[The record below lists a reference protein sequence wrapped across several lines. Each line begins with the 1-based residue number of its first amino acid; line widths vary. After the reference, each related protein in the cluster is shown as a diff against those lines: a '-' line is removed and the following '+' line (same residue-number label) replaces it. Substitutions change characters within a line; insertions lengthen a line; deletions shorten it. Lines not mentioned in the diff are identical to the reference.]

1 MIYGSNVNEF
11 YVDKVRA
18 TLAGRARRLAAIRTK
33 KDAEAYVA
41 NARRQLAK
49 IFKFPRRTPLDPVV
63 TATEDRGGYVVEKLY
78 YFSRPGYPVTAN
90 LYLPKKRAGKVPGV
104 LVVCGHA
111 YEGKACDTYASAAIG
126 LVSKGFASLVID
138 PIEQGERKQ
147 YAGVE
152 NPRGGLCAYHNMM
165 GKQMALEGEWLG
177 AWRVWDAIRG
187 LDYLETR
194 AEIDAKRLF
203 VTGNSGG
210 GTLTTWVAAADPR
223 PVAVAPSCYVTSW
236 LYNIENELP
245 ADIEQM
251 PPRVLELGLDMGD
264 LLLAHAPRDILILG
278 QKNDFFDPR
287 GVRSTYEEVRRVNAL
302 LGGRTD
308 VFVGPTDHG
317 FSVHNREAMYGFFLK
332 TAGLKGAA
340 KEPKIVLPTPE
351 ETWAVGGS
359 VFNIPGTRNVRDL
372 IAEKADALAKARKPL
387 SADALR
393 ARLAKALAVGKPF
406 VPHYRVL
413 RSAQKNGLLSARFG
427 LETEPGRVLAVLLQ
441 QPCDHSYFH
450 AVVPGK
456 EATLRIPDL
465 DGLTELHER
474 GAADGEAVF
483 ALDIR
488 SIGEMMPSGTDQPE
502 NRDFYSPYQFDYH
515 YASLGQLFGEPIV
528 GGKVK
533 DILCAVEF
541 LAACGAKKIHLE
553 GNGLGAIPALF
564 AAALSDKV
572 ATLKLTNAIDSYD
585 AEARKAVTLLPL
597 SCIVPGILAFT
608 DLPAI
613 RKLVAK
619 KLR

>member
-1 MIYGSNVNEF
+1 MIYGSNVNEY
-11 YVDKVRA
+11 YVDKARA
-18 TLAGRARRLAAIRTK
+18 VLAERAKRLAAVRTK

-41 NARRQLAK
+41 FARGQLAK
-49 IFKFPRRTPLDPVV
+49 IFRFPRRTPLDPVV
-63 TATEDRGGYVVEKLY
+63 TATEDRGAYSVEKLY

-126 LVSKGFASLVID
+126 LVLKGFASLVID
-138 PIEQGERKQ
+138 PVEQGERKQ

-152 NPRGGLCAYHNMM
+152 NPRGGLCANHNMM

-194 AEIDAKRLF
+194 AEVDAKRLL

-223 PVAVAPSCYVTSW
+223 PIAVAPSCYVTSW
-236 LYNIENELP
+236 LRNIENELP

-251 PPRVLELGLDMGD
+251 PPHVLEYGLDMGD
-264 LLLAHAPRDILILG
+264 LLLAHAPRGILILG

-287 GVRSTYEEVRRVNAL
+287 GVRSTFEEVRRVNAL
-302 LGGRTD
+302 LGGRTE

-317 FSVHNREAMYGFFLK
+317 FSVHNRQAMYGFFLK
-332 TAGLKGAA
+332 AAGLKGAA
-340 KEPKIVLPTPE
+340 KEPAIALPAE
-351 ETWAVGGS
+351 KETWAVGGS
-359 VFNIPGTRNVRDL
+359 VFNIPGARNVRDL
-372 IAEKADALAKARKPL
+372 IAEKADALAERRKPL
-387 SADALR
+387 AAAALR
-393 ARLAKALAVGKPF
+393 ARLARALAVGKPF
-406 VPHYRVL
+406 VPHHRVL
-413 RSAQKNGLLSARFG
+413 RTLDRDGFGVARFG
-427 LETEPGRVLAVLLQ
+427 LETEPGRVMAVLLQ
-441 QPCDHSYFH
+441 SSPGHPLFH
-450 AVVPGK
+450 IDIASR

-465 DGLTELHER
+465 DGFAELRER
-474 GAADGEAVF
+474 GLEKGEAVF
-483 ALDIR
+483 ALDVR
-488 SIGEMMPSGTDQPE
+488 AIGEMTPSGTDQPAS
-502 NRDFYSPYQFDYH
+502 RDFYSPYQSDYH
-515 YASLGQLFGEPIV
+515 YASLGQIFGEPIV
-528 GGKVK
+528 GGKVR
-533 DILCAVEF
+533 DVLCAVEL
-541 LAACGAKKIHLE
+541 LAANGARKIHLE

-572 ATLKLTNAIDSYD
+572 ATLRLTNAIGSYD

-597 SCIVPGILAFT
+597 SYIVPGILRDM
-608 DLPAI
+608 DLPDI